1 MEMID
6 KICLTVMIVSSVLW
20 WFSRVFAGLAYMKY
34 LASHKTDDD
43 YKFLTKMGTSSSM
56 FFLVVFVVNIFV
68 WIWNT

>member
-1 MEMID
+1 
-6 KICLTVMIVSSVLW
+6 MIVSSVLW
-20 WFSRVFAGLAYMKY
+20 WFSREFAGSAYMKY